1 MDSIE
6 EPQKKVFKARKTM
19 RVSDRQQ
26 LDAVYKVKEELLKT
40 DVKLLNGNHENGDV
54 DPTSPLENMDYI
66 NDKDEVNGL
75 EELCFNPEKSKSEWK
90 ETPCILNVN
99 VKNNPDDDLKYESL
113 SPSSKT
119 SELNSKV
126 TTEPA
131 PGDPP
136 SGDLAT
142 GDLPASGDMVSEV
155 LTSDDP
161 TSSDPTSSDP
171 TSGDATSGVPT
182 SDEPASSDPASGDPA
197 SGETVSDKRVFTEN
211 SDMAAGQHSIELVSG
226 ELMSGE
232 PVSGELV
239 SSEPVPGELVSSE
252 PISSDPVSDNSAS
265 DDPASG
271 TLASDDAASGDLA
284 SGGPA
289 CDDLTSGDQV
299 SGDLA
304 SGDLIPDEP
313 TADKPTSES
322 AFDSTFETSS
332 VPVCVPVPDTDNTE
346 PSSNK
351 GDDFLEQNGDNEK
364 LDEIFSFEE
373 SKKADSNID
382 ASEETLEA
390 GDTIVCSAPPPENEK
405 VEEDAVTEP
414 VPGEE
419 DISSS
424 MEIDQSEKNEGEN
437 STDLAETISE
447 NVIKDDKNE
456 NILENT
462 DSMETDEI
470 IPILEKLAPAED
482 ELTCFSKT
490 CLLPIDE
497 TNPDLEEKME
507 SSFGS
512 PSKQESSESLP
523 KEAFLVLS
531 DEEDISGEKDESE
544 AVSQNESCS
553 PG

>member
-75 EELCFNPEKSKSEWK
+75 EELCFNPEKNKSEWK
-90 ETPCILNVN
+90 DTPCILNVN
-99 VKNNPDDDLKYESL
+99 VKNNPDEDLKYDSL

-119 SELNSKV
+119 PELNSKV

-142 GDLPASGDMVSEV
+142 GGLPASGDMASEV
-155 LTSDDP
+155 STSG
-161 TSSDPTSSDP
+161 DPTSSDP
-171 TSGDATSGVPT
+171 TSGDPT
-182 SDEPASSDPASGDPA
+182 YGIPNSDEPASSDPASGDPS
-197 SGETVSDKRVFTEN
+197 SGELVSDERVFTEN
-211 SDMAAGQHSIELVSG
+211 SDMAASQPSSELVSV
-226 ELMSGE
+226 EPMSGE
-232 PVSGELV
+232 PVSDELV

-252 PISSDPVSDNSAS
+252 PISSDQVSDNSAS
-265 DDPASG
+265 DDLASG

-289 CDDLTSGDQV
+289 CGDLTSGDQV

-304 SGDLIPDEP
+304 SSDLISDEP

-322 AFDSTFETSS
+322 AFDSIFESSS
-332 VPVCVPVPDTDNTE
+332 VPGCVPVPDTDNTE
-346 PSSNK
+346 PSGNK
-351 GDDFLEQNGDNEK
+351 GDDFLEQNGDDEK
-364 LDEIFSFEE
+364 LDEIFSFDEN
-373 SKKADSNID
+373 KKADSNID
-382 ASEETLEA
+382 AAEETLEA
-390 GDTIVCSAPPPENEK
+390 GDTIVCSSPPPENEK
-405 VEEDAVTEP
+405 VEENGVTEP
-414 VPGEE
+414 VLGEE

-424 MEIDQSEKNEGEN
+424 VEIDQSEKNEGEN
-437 STDLAETISE
+437 SIDLAETISE
-447 NVIKDDKNE
+447 NVIKEDKNE
-456 NILENT
+456 DILEST

-531 DEEDISGEKDESE
+531 DEEDISAEKDEPE

-553 PG
+553 AG